1 MDKVRISI
9 WLGILIIIMIL
20 FNLSFRM
27 VYTPAGRMG
36 EISAANTIAS
46 SIYLV
51 AWLVLAL
58 IAGRKKRKELVVAA
72 VIYSALPL
80 LGFIGGILSGTPF
93 VILIMFLFYWSVP
106 IQGVFIGNEQLI
118 GNGTV
123 VLQPLI
129 LSIGYFLSQMLEFE
143 RKSV

>member
-1 MDKVRISI
+1 
-9 WLGILIIIMIL
+9 
-20 FNLSFRM
+20 
-27 VYTPAGRMG
+27 MG